1 MAIIQEQ
8 RFGVEIEVA
17 GAARH
22 KIADA
27 VAEAVGGRITATS
40 QPGYDATVVT
50 DAQGRQWK
58 IQNDSSIAMV
68 NGQRG
73 SEVVTPVLAY
83 SDLPI
88 LQEVVRKVK
97 QAGAVAHTSTAVHIH
112 VDASPHNPRTLSI
125 LAKMVYKNEDLIF
138 DALQVRQD
146 RRYRYTRPMEADFID
161 KVAKRRPKSDRRLN
175 EFWFGSYTPNP
186 ERYEHHRY
194 HGLNLNNCWRDIGTV
209 EFRYFN
215 GTLHAGKIKSYVLF
229 CLALSTKALNSR
241 AASHRKV
248 PTDNPKFNFRVWLVA
263 TLGMKGD
270 EFKTARYHL
279 TRYLPGNSAWRHG
292 RPTNLKTQS
301 EQPTA

>member
-1 MAIIQEQ
+1 MADITEQ
-8 RFGVEIEVA
+8 RFGVEIEVT
-17 GAARH
+17 GAARQR
-22 KIADA
+22 IAQA
-27 VAEAVGGRITATS
+27 VVEAVGGRITATN
-40 QPGYDATVVT
+40 QPGYDTTVVA
-50 DAQGRQWK
+50 DPQGREWK

-73 SEVVTPVLAY
+73 SEVVTPILTY
-83 SDLPI
+83 SDLPL

-97 QAGAVAHTSTAVHIH
+97 QSGALAHYSTAVHIH
-112 VDASPHNPRTLSI
+112 VDARSHTPQTLAI

-138 DALQVRQD
+138 DALQVRSD

-161 KVAKRRPKSDRRLN
+161 KVARRRPKSDRRLN
-175 EFWFGSYTPNP
+175 EFWFGSYTPHP

-194 HGLNLNNCWRDIGTV
+194 HGLNLNNCWRDMGTV

-215 GTLHAGKIKSYVLF
+215 GTLHAGKIKAYVQF

-263 TLGMKGD
+263 TLGMKGN
-270 EFKTARYHL
+270 EFKIARYHL

-292 RPTNLKTQS
+292 RPTNPKTQT
-301 EQPTA
+301 EQTSA